1 MGEVDEILISSD
13 RGQMMLGFEGS
24 PNKMYFTQGTI
35 LPTGRSVVECLTH
48 NRDSPG
54 LNPPFANVLKF
65 VHFWS
70 LHDAPV
76 HSAV

>member
-13 RGQMMLGFEGS
+13 HVQMMLGFEGS
-24 PNKMYFTQGTI
+24 LIKCNFTQGTI
-35 LPTGRSVVECLTH
+35 LPTGRSVVKCLTH

-65 VHFWS
+65 GHFCS
-70 LHDAPV
+70 LHDASI